1 MNERFLAK
9 AKCIKSGEWVEGYYC
24 RISETTYCPIGDV
37 PPVPVHHYI
46 LHETMT
52 DWGLPNRFLQY
63 EVDPDTI
70 CQCTGLKDKNGKLIF
85 EGDIMEGHIDEEFPE
100 DVSQFEVEWSGYGWV
115 MAQRGCIDKEY
126 ISEFETENYEVV
138 GNIFDNSP
146 DRSTNTPTDTPTK
159 QLHKELN
166 NGDIT

>member
-85 EGDIMEGHIDEEFPE
+85 ENDIMEGHIDDLSPE
-100 DVSQFEVEWSGYGWV
+100 DVSQFKIEWIGNGWV
-115 MAQRGCIDKEY
+115 MVQPGCTDREY
-126 ISEFETENYEVV
+126 ISGFETEIYEVV
-138 GNIFDNSP
+138 GNVFDNP
-146 DRSTNTPTDTPTK
+146 
-159 QLHKELN
+159 
-166 NGDIT
+166 

>member
-1 MNERFLAK
+1 MNERLLAK
-9 AKCIKSGEWVEGYYC
+9 AKCIKSGEWVGGYYC

-37 PPVPVHHYI
+37 PPVSVHHYI

-85 EGDIMEGHIDEEFPE
+85 ENDIMEGRIDDLFPE
-100 DVSQFEVEWSGYGWV
+100 DISRFKVAWNGNGWV
-115 MAQRGCIDKEY
+115 AVQAGCIDREY
-126 ISEFETENYEVV
+126 ISEYEIENYEVV
-138 GNIFDNSP
+138 GNVNP
-146 DRSTNTPTDTPTK
+146 
-159 QLHKELN
+159 
-166 NGDIT
+166 

>member
-1 MNERFLAK
+1 
-9 AKCIKSGEWVEGYYC
+9 
-24 RISETTYCPIGDV
+24 
-37 PPVPVHHYI
+37 
-46 LHETMT
+46 
-52 DWGLPNRFLQY
+52 
-63 EVDPDTI
+63 
-70 CQCTGLKDKNGKLIF
+70 
-85 EGDIMEGHIDEEFPE
+85 
-100 DVSQFEVEWSGYGWV
+100 

>member
-85 EGDIMEGHIDEEFPE
+85 ENDIMEGRIDDLFSE
-100 DVSQFEVEWSGYGWV
+100 DISRFKVAWNGNGWGAV
-115 MAQRGCIDKEY
+115 QAGCIDREY
-126 ISEFETENYEVV
+126 ISEFEIENYEVV
-138 GNIFDNSP
+138 GNVNS
-146 DRSTNTPTDTPTK
+146 
-159 QLHKELN
+159 
-166 NGDIT
+166 

>member
-1 MNERFLAK
+1 
-9 AKCIKSGEWVEGYYC
+9 
-24 RISETTYCPIGDV
+24 
-37 PPVPVHHYI
+37 
-46 LHETMT
+46 MT

-63 EVDPDTI
+63 EVNPTTI

-85 EGDIMEGHIDEEFPE
+85 EGDIVEGHIDEEFPE
-100 DVSQFEVEWSGYGWV
+100 DVSQFKVEWSGNGWV

-146 DRSTNTPTDTPTK
+146 DRSTNTPTK

>member
-63 EVDPDTI
+63 EVDPDSI
-70 CQCTGLKDKNGKLIF
+70 CQCTGLKDKKGKLIF
-85 EGDIMEGHIDEEFPE
+85 ENNIMEGRIDDLFPE
-100 DVSQFEVEWSGYGWV
+100 DISRFKVAWNGNGWV
-115 MAQRGCIDKEY
+115 AVQSGCIDREY
-126 ISEFETENYEVV
+126 ISDFETENFEVV
-138 GNIFDNSP
+138 GNVFGNP
-146 DRSTNTPTDTPTK
+146 
-159 QLHKELN
+159 
-166 NGDIT
+166 

>member
-46 LHETMT
+46 LHETMM
-52 DWGLPNRFLQY
+52 DWGLPNRFLQC

-70 CQCTGLKDKNGKLIF
+70 CQCTGIKDKNGKLIF
-85 EGDIMEGHIDEEFPE
+85 ENDIMEGHIDDLSPE
-100 DVSQFEVEWSGYGWV
+100 DVSQFKIEWIGNGWV
-115 MAQRGCIDKEY
+115 MVQPGCTEREY
-126 ISEFETENYEVV
+126 ISGFETEIYEVV
-138 GNIFDNSP
+138 GNVFDN
-146 DRSTNTPTDTPTK
+146 
-159 QLHKELN
+159 H
-166 NGDIT
+166 